1 MALTELSSPTAT
13 TTTTTNTNSGS
24 TNNNTTTNNTTNG
37 TTNST
42 TATSSKNNA
51 TLDKDAFL
59 KLLLIELQ
67 HQDPTDPMDSDKMLT
82 QTSQLAA
89 LEMQQN
95 TNETMSKMVET
106 MNQLS
111 ESMLANSN
119 MSAVN
124 AIGKMGVVSE
134 NYIKV
139 NAGDD
144 TDSQQMS
151 IKMYFPK
158 DTKEGATFQV
168 IDKNGEKDKVVRTF
182 KLTKDELKQGL
193 NSIPWDLRND
203 DNAFVGAGNYT
214 IKATY
219 TDIDGNTST
228 AEFGK
233 YPIEAVRFKDGKTY
247 VKIAGTE
254 YEFSKLSEI
263 S

>member
-1 MALTELSSPTAT
+1 MALTELLNAT
-13 TTTTTNTNSGS
+13 TSTTSSTASSTTNTTSS
-24 TNNNTTTNNTTNG
+24 
-37 TTNST
+37 TTNSSNNLT
-42 TATSSKNNA
+42 TSSKNNA
-51 TLDKDAFL
+51 VLDKDAFL
-59 KLLLIELQ
+59 KLLLVELQ

-111 ESMLANSN
+111 EAMVSNSN

-124 AIGKMGVVSE
+124 AIGRMATLGE

-139 NAGDD
+139 NESDNSG
-144 TDSQQMS
+144 SQNMS
-151 IKMYFPK
+151 IKIYLPK
-158 DTKEGATFQV
+158 ETKEGATFQV
-168 IDKNGEKDKVVRTF
+168 IDKSSAQERVIKTF
-182 KLTKDELKQGL
+182 KLEKESLQEGL
-193 NSIPWDLRND
+193 NSIAWDLRND

-214 IKATY
+214 IRTSY
-219 TDIDGNTST
+219 TDIEGNTSS

-247 VKIAGTE
+247 VKVAGTE
-254 YEFSKLSEI
+254 YEFNKLSEI